1 MDTEKVLEMISK
13 AQDEDISRMIAEIMK
28 RQKQLH
34 PDWEGMYMS
43 FPLKHPDEC
52 RQILETTWKIL
63 IAIIKEGT

>member
-43 FPLKHPDEC
+43 FPLKRLDEC

-63 IAIIKEGT
+63 IAIIKEVT

>member
-1 MDTEKVLEMISK
+1 MDTEKVLEIISK

-43 FPLKHPDEC
+43 FPLKEPDEC
-52 RQILETTWKIL
+52 RQILEAARKIL
-63 IAIIKEGT
+63 IAIMSEGD